1 VDFVIKDLEKYKKA
15 KERAEALGFSQY
27 IDPLQN
33 IIREL
38 ERIAK
43 IDEDIMRGDIPASIF
58 R

>member
-1 VDFVIKDLEKYKKA
+1 MDFIVKDLEKYKRA
-15 KERAEALGFSQY
+15 KKRAEALGLTQY
-27 IDPLQN
+27 IAPLQN

-43 IDEDIMRGDIPASIF
+43 IDEKFISPPPSLGRL